1 MSTCRRVDVSTR
13 RCVVA
18 STCRR
23 IWGSLTLW
31 RGDALFRGTIRL
43 TEILNR
49 LIRKVL
55 SSKTE
60 FRRFRTVSNGF
71 GRFRTVSDCFRTVS
85 DGFGP
90 FLDRFG
96 SVSGVL
102 RPFRT
107 TLFLILKISNF
118 NWPRLGPVRA
128 VPSVRAVPP
137 SRGQLKFEILRKMG
151 KYETKTAEKRTNE
164 NEKIGKVLDW

>member
-1 MSTCRRVDVSTR
+1 MLIFQVSPYFT
-13 RCVVA
+13 
-18 STCRR
+18 
-23 IWGSLTLW
+23 
-31 RGDALFRGTIRL
+31 L

-137 SRGQLKFEILRKMG
+137 SRGQLKFEILQKNRKN
-151 KYETKTAEKRTNE
+151 KTKTNTLKFM
-164 NEKIGKVLDW
+164 D

>member
-1 MSTCRRVDVSTR
+1 MF
-13 RCVVA
+13 
-18 STCRR
+18 
-23 IWGSLTLW
+23 LNF
-31 RGDALFRGTIRL
+31 FRKWTETIRNDPKWHRKVL
-43 TEILNR
+43 STAVSYCTSIEWLDCCKTDVTEILNR

-137 SRGQLKFEILRKMG
+137 SRGQLKFEILQKNRKNR
-151 KYETKTAEKRTNE
+151 TKTNTLKFM
-164 NEKIGKVLDW
+164 D